1 MKNRHEQETTRM
13 GTDKVASNQLVGD
26 IREFLRVLSNN
37 IFITE
42 SGKSV
47 NERRVVLP
55 LAKRRKR
62 QALF

>member
-13 GTDKVASNQLVGD
+13 GTDKVASNQLIGD
-26 IREFLRVLSNN
+26 YREVLLVLFNK

-42 SGKSV
+42 SEKSV
-47 NERRVVLP
+47 NERRVLLP